1 MLEAPRENASTPE
14 TEEMSVEAEG
24 VPCNET
30 EAQKKSTG
38 GERPDALTGCAAP
51 SSCEARSQE
60 KSTGGKRPDASTGCA
75 APSSWPQNACGTSAA
90 SEESEV
96 SAVADDAA
104 RRAARSQEKS
114 TGGERPDAL
123 TGMVFH
129 AMRMM
134 AGTLV
139 SRVLGLVREMLTA
152 ALFGA
157 TRQLDAFFVAYTLA
171 NLARQLLA
179 EGALSASFVP
189 VFSRTLSADGQDRA
203 RKLAN
208 EALTVLIFGC
218 SLVVAVGL
226 IFAPLFIDIMAP
238 GFVSHE
244 RLLAIS
250 LTRIMF
256 PFLMLVSVGALA
268 MGVLNSMGSFFV
280 PAIAPALSNLV
291 YILFLLAMRSRLS
304 IWNLAVAV
312 LLGGAFHMFLQVY
325 WCGRLK
331 MGLCPAMPNRRD
343 PQLRSMM
350 VLFLPYAAGLS
361 LNQLNPVISRML
373 GSYLSAGSI
382 SVLTYA
388 DRVLQ
393 LPLGLFV
400 IAISQAV
407 LPMLSRQDPN
417 KTGEFRDFIRDAM
430 RFNLFVVLPVAAG
443 LCVVSSEVVHIL
455 FYRGAF
461 SEWAWHAT
469 ATALSL
475 YAFGLPGMASS
486 TVIMRAIYA
495 RRMPRA
501 AVMITGVTVAVNLC
515 ASVVLMRLFAYAGL
529 AAASA
534 AAFTSASLFA
544 AWMLSRNIGERLG
557 IFEIKWLWRVLMPLS
572 LMVGALLAFKY
583 LLPYPVEAKLLLRVL
598 WLAAAMAG
606 SALIYAAATMAL
618 RCPEWRWIK
627 DAAGGKAKRQ

>member
-1 MLEAPRENASTPE
+1 
-14 TEEMSVEAEG
+14 
-24 VPCNET
+24 
-30 EAQKKSTG
+30 
-38 GERPDALTGCAAP
+38 
-51 SSCEARSQE
+51 
-60 KSTGGKRPDASTGCA
+60 
-75 APSSWPQNACGTSAA
+75 
-90 SEESEV
+90 
-96 SAVADDAA
+96 
-104 RRAARSQEKS
+104 
-114 TGGERPDAL
+114 
-123 TGMVFH
+123 
-129 AMRMM
+129 MRMM

-226 IFAPLFIDIMAP
+226 IFAPLFVDIMAP

-331 MGLCPAMPNRRD
+331 MRLCPAMPNRHD

-417 KTGEFRDFIRDAM
+417 NTGEFRDFIRDAM

-598 WLAAAMAG
+598 WLAVAMAG

>member
-30 EAQKKSTG
+30 EAQK
-38 GERPDALTGCAAP
+38 
-51 SSCEARSQE
+51 
-60 KSTGGKRPDASTGCA
+60 
-75 APSSWPQNACGTSAA
+75 
-90 SEESEV
+90 
-96 SAVADDAA
+96 
-104 RRAARSQEKS
+104 KS

-226 IFAPLFIDIMAP
+226 IFAPLFVDIMAP

-417 KTGEFRDFIRDAM
+417 KMGEFRDFIRDAM
-430 RFNLFVVLPVAAG
+430 RFNLFVVLPMAAG

-618 RCPEWRWIK
+618 RCPEWCWIK

>member
-1 MLEAPRENASTPE
+1 MLEAPREKASPSE

-24 VPCNET
+24 VPGNET
-30 EAQKKSTG
+30 
-38 GERPDALTGCAAP
+38 RD
-51 SSCEARSQE
+51 QE
-60 KSTGGKRPDASTGCA
+60 KP
-75 APSSWPQNACGTSAA
+75 
-90 SEESEV
+90 
-96 SAVADDAA
+96 
-104 RRAARSQEKS
+104 

-226 IFAPLFIDIMAP
+226 IFAPLFVDIMAP

-331 MGLCPAMPNRRD
+331 MRLCPAMPNRHD

-417 KTGEFRDFIRDAM
+417 NTGEFRDFIRDAM

-515 ASVVLMRLFAYAGL
+515 ASVVLMHLFAYAGL

-544 AWMLSRNIGERLG
+544 AWMLSRNIDERLG
-557 IFEIKWLWRVLMPLS
+557 IFEIKWLWRVLTPLL

-583 LLPYPVEAKLLLRVL
+583 LLPYPAEARLILRVL
-598 WLAAAMAG
+598 WLASAMAG

>member
-30 EAQKKSTG
+30 EAQK
-38 GERPDALTGCAAP
+38 
-51 SSCEARSQE
+51 
-60 KSTGGKRPDASTGCA
+60 
-75 APSSWPQNACGTSAA
+75 
-90 SEESEV
+90 
-96 SAVADDAA
+96 
-104 RRAARSQEKS
+104 KS

-226 IFAPLFIDIMAP
+226 IFAPLFVDIMAP

-430 RFNLFVVLPVAAG
+430 RFNLFVVLPMAAG

-515 ASVVLMRLFAYAGL
+515 ASIVLMRLFAYAGL